1 MPGGAE
7 AERRREQRASEQVWA
22 FTAFTPS
29 LNGTD
34 DGAGSHSFPRLNPSA
49 RPPVRPADNQVLLLA
64 PFLAP
69 SLARSAPIMSI

>member
-7 AERRREQRASEQVWA
+7 AERIEQRASRCGHSL
-22 FTAFTPS
+22 PS
-29 LNGTD
+29 LPPLTEQMMAPD
-34 DGAGSHSFPRLNPSA
+34 LTASPASLNPSGRLPA
-49 RPPVRPADNQVLLLA
+49 RPVDNQVLLLA